1 MINANH
7 VIRHQK
13 TNQSAYT
20 VPENVLQPL
29 ENESLND
36 HFEKKLT
43 LQDEECVPVRSRVVQ
58 IPIGNG
64 VRNLEDLKIS
74 SMMIEKLREEITEV
88 SISSGFTLML
98 MR

>member
-1 MINANH
+1 M
-7 VIRHQK
+7 
-13 TNQSAYT
+13 
-20 VPENVLQPL
+20 
-29 ENESLND
+29 
-36 HFEKKLT
+36 
-43 LQDEECVPVRSRVVQ
+43 PVRSRVVQ